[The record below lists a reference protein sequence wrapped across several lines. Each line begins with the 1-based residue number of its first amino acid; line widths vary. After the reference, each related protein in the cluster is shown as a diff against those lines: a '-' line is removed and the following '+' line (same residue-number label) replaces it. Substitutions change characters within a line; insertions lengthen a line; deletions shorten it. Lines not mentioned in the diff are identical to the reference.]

1 MADLKEINRLALP
14 AIIYNI
20 TEPLIGLVDTAF
32 IGQIPDHP
40 TEAQGGVGLAV
51 GLLSTLIWGLSQVR
65 TAVSAIISKYL
76 GQNKLEEIKSLIPQ
90 SIAFVFMLGIFFW
103 LITSFFF
110 NEISFF
116 LYKNEDQIVRDYANN
131 YYQIRS
137 IGLPVSLI
145 LAGLFGIFRGYQN
158 TSYVMI
164 SALIGGAVN
173 IVLDAILVN
182 GVSGIVQPMGVEG
195 AAYASLFSQIV
206 IVLIAFY
213 YLIKKTPFHLKL
225 DLNFNPEFGN
235 MLIISFN
242 MLIRTLA
249 LNIAFLLAYRFAG
262 MYGKVELAAYSIG
275 INIWLFSSFFIDGY
289 SNAGNAISGKY
300 FGTNDLGKLF
310 LLSVKLI
317 RINVI
322 VGVLLGVS
330 YLILSP
336 FLIDLFTSDENVRSL
351 FMSFFWIIILALPV
365 NSVAYTLDG
374 IFKGMGKAKLLRNL
388 LLTGTFG
395 IFIPTLYISDHFGMN
410 IYSIWMAFLAWMLWR
425 SLVLLYY
432 LFKTTKNEIVL

>member
-76 GQNKLEEIKSLIPQ
+76 GQNKLDEIKSLIPQ
-90 SIAFVFMLGIFFW
+90 SIAFVFILGVFFW

-110 NEISFF
+110 DDILLH
-116 LYKNEDQIVRDYANN
+116 LYENKNQITRDYANN
-131 YYQIRS
+131 YFQIRS
-137 IGLPVSLI
+137 IGLPLSLI

-158 TSYVMI
+158 TSYAMI
-164 SALIGGAVN
+164 IALIGGSVN
-173 IVLDAILVN
+173 VILDAILVN
-182 GVSGIVQPMGVEG
+182 GVAGISPAYGVGG
-195 AAYASLFSQIV
+195 AAYASLFSQLIMV
-206 IVLIAFY
+206 ILGFY
-213 YLIKKTPFHLKL
+213 FLIKKTPFHLKL
-225 DLNFNPEFGN
+225 DLNFNPEFNN
-235 MLIISFN
+235 MLMISLN
-242 MLIRTLA
+242 MFIRTLA
-249 LNIAFLLAYRFAG
+249 LNIAFLLALRFAG
-262 MYGKVELAAYSIG
+262 NYGDEELAAYSIG

-289 SNAGNAISGKY
+289 SNAGNAIAGKY

-310 LLSVKLI
+310 QLSVKLI

-336 FLIDLFTSDENVRSL
+336 FLIDLFSSDENVRSL
-351 FMSFFWIIILALPV
+351 FMSFFWIIILALPI

-374 IFKGMGKAKLLRNL
+374 VFKGMGKAKLLRNL

-395 IFIPTLYISDHFGMN
+395 IFIPILYISDHFGMK

-425 SLVLLYY
+425 SLVLLHY
-432 LFKTTKNEIVL
+432 LFKTTKNEIIL

>member
-76 GQNKLEEIKSLIPQ
+76 GQNRLKEIESLIPQ
-90 SIAFVFMLGIFFW
+90 SIAFVFILGVFFW
-103 LITSFFF
+103 LSTSFFF
-110 NEISFF
+110 DEISFF
-116 LYKNEDQIVRDYANN
+116 LYGNKDQIVRDYANS
-131 YYQIRS
+131 YFQIRS
-137 IGLPVSLI
+137 IGLPFSLI

-158 TSYVMI
+158 TSYAMI
-164 SALIGGAVN
+164 TALIGGSVN
-173 IVLDAILVN
+173 ILLDAILVS
-182 GVSGIVQPMGVEG
+182 GVEEVIPPMGVEG
-195 AAYASLFSQIV
+195 AAYASLISQLV
-206 IVLIAFY
+206 MVLIGFY
-213 YLIKKTPFHLKL
+213 YMIRKTPFHLKL
-225 DLNFNPEFGN
+225 NLNFNPEFGN
-235 MLIISFN
+235 MLMISLN
-242 MLIRTLA
+242 MFIRTLA
-249 LNIAFLLAYRFAG
+249 LNIAFLLALRFAG
-262 MYGKVELAAYSIG
+262 IYGEEELAAYSIG

-289 SNAGNAISGKY
+289 SSAGNAISGKY
-300 FGTNDLGKLF
+300 FGANDLNKLF
-310 LLSVKLI
+310 QLSIKLI

-322 VGVLLGVS
+322 VGILLGIS
-330 YLILSP
+330 YLAISP
-336 FLIDLFTSDENVRSL
+336 FLIDWFTSDKNVQTL
-351 FMSFFWIIILALPV
+351 FMSFFWLIIIALPI

-395 IFIPTLYISDHFGMN
+395 IFIPVLYISDHFGMN
-410 IYSIWMAFLAWMLWR
+410 IYSIWIAFLAWMLWR

-432 LFKTTKNEIVL
+432 LFKTTKNEIIL